1 MKWII
6 ITIISAGI
14 LSLACSN
21 RTKNKEVKPKT
32 AKSMA
37 GKFTPVVVL
46 ELFTSEGCSSC
57 PSADNLLPQLA
68 KLDAA
73 VIPLSFHVD
82 YWNRLGWKD
91 PFSSAEYSYRQR
103 EYGQHFN
110 NDGVYTPQLVVNG
123 EYEMVGSDSRKA
135 EAAIKKVLKENS
147 SVILSVEKQ
156 IKDGN
161 KIKITS
167 HAEGELNKQT
177 LEVALVQKNAT
188 MDIKAGE
195 NRGEKL
201 SHTNVVR
208 VLKIQELNETNE
220 TSFTIPSGLADSNWD
235 IVLFTRNKSDLKI
248 TGAIVYSPAE

>member
-1 MKWII
+1 MKWIL
-6 ITIISAGI
+6 ITIVSAGI

-21 RTKNKEVKPKT
+21 TTKNKEAKPEI
-32 AKSMA
+32 ALE
-37 GKFTPVVVL
+37 GKFAPVVVL

-57 PSADNLLPQLA
+57 PPADNLLGQLA
-68 KLDAA
+68 SLDAA

-91 PFSSAEYSYRQR
+91 PFSSAEFSDRQR
-103 EYGQHFN
+103 VYGQLFK

-123 EYEMVGSDSRKA
+123 EYEMVGSDRRKA
-135 EAAIKKVLKENS
+135 EAAIKKALKENS
-147 SVILSVEKQ
+147 SIQLTVENL
-156 IKDGN
+156 IRDGS

-177 LEVALVQKNAT
+177 LEVALIQKSAT

-195 NRGEKL
+195 NRGAKL

-208 VLKIQELNETNE
+208 NFKSQALNETNE
-220 TSFTIPSGLADSNWD
+220 TTFTFPEGLANSNWE
-235 IVLFTRNKSDLKI
+235 IILFTRNKSDLKI
-248 TGAIVYSPAE
+248 TGAFVYSPAE